1 MGLEIKGYPFQNVE
15 EDYII
20 VMPSKAPEL
29 LFSLINIFFV
39 TLRIY

>member
-1 MGLEIKGYPFQNVE
+1 MGLEIKEYPFQNVQ

-20 VMPSKAPEL
+20 VMPNKTPGL